1 MRFLTVRDSLEES
14 VGEGVCESV
23 QYVARPFHSQRVR
36 VEGGAGV
43 SLKEGETL
51 VGGR

>member
-1 MRFLTVRDSLEES
+1 MRFLTLRDSFEES
-14 VGEGVCESV
+14 VGEGVWDSA

-43 SLKEGETL
+43 SLKEGETQ